1 MTLRRAKKIFMPK
14 RIHCSTL
21 IISLKGIENKKR
33 GNEKRVT
40 MKWSELTPQCPTILI
55 TIL

>member
-1 MTLRRAKKIFMPK
+1 MTLRRAQKIFMLK

-21 IISLKGIENKKR
+21 IISLKGIENKKL
-33 GNEKRVT
+33 EKVT
-40 MKWSELTPQCPTILI
+40 MKPSELTPQCPTILI